1 MWIKVLLRREGFFA
15 ILTFDWPVWW
25 FYRLW
30 QHTCELTDV
39 KLLSFPV
46 WIDLLIPQ
54 SKKRTIHV
62 YFPPSIR
69 GWRDPRSLIC
79 LFWTCGLALSSHICT
94 YLDNASVRIGEILES
109 EMELNN
115 SHDKY
120 SAAVKNQV
128 GRVPKEYRG
137 SFISSWMILENLKQN
152 ALKVGSMQGKE
163 KVSKSL

>member
-1 MWIKVLLRREGFFA
+1 MFPSHSTCESRYFFA
-15 ILTFDWPVWW
+15 AKDSLQFSPSTGLFGD
-25 FYRLW
+25 F
-30 QHTCELTDV
+30 TDFGNTLV
-39 KLLSFPV
+39 NWLMSNYSPFPV

-115 SHDKY
+115 SHGKY

-137 SFISSWMILENLKQN
+137 SFISS
-152 ALKVGSMQGKE
+152 
-163 KVSKSL
+163 

>member
-1 MWIKVLLRREGFFA
+1 MFPSHSTCESRYFFA
-15 ILTFDWPVWW
+15 AKDSLQFSPSTGLFLW

-39 KLLSFPV
+39 KLLSFSCLNRSLDSTV
-46 WIDLLIPQ
+46 KKAYDSCLL
-54 SKKRTIHV
+54 S
-62 YFPPSIR
+62 PSIR

-137 SFISSWMILENLKQN
+137 SFISS
-152 ALKVGSMQGKE
+152 
-163 KVSKSL
+163 